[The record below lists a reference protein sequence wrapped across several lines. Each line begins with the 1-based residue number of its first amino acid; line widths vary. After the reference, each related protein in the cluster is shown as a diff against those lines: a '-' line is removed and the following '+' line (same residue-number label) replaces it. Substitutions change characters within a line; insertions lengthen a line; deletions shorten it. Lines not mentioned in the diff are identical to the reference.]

1 MISYW
6 SHKYN
11 SFSIELD
18 SIKYGDLSRSS
29 WNVILLIYSGNRI
42 REWIDVSI
50 ELFHKINTIVHID
63 NILIT
68 LYSILNGLIPISIL
82 QHKNTI
88 NNRIIWARINAPNLK
103 YIIVKNKINKIIL
116 IINFYSL

>member
-29 WNVILLIYSGNRI
+29 WNVILLIDSGNRI

-68 LYSILNGLIPISIL
+68 LNSILNELIPISIL
-82 QHKNTI
+82 EHKNTI
-88 NNRIIWARINAPNLK
+88 NNRIIWDKINAPNWK
-103 YIIVKNKINKIIL
+103 YIVVKK
-116 IINFYSL
+116 